1 MNLRNVAV
9 IILYNKDKEILLQHR
24 SETATR
30 NPGYWAFF
38 GGGIE
43 KGETPL
49 ETVTRETL
57 EELGYKLRNP
67 KEIMVQKPLNART
80 MYVFMEEYDTSQKLD
95 LREGQGMKWISLP
108 YPKEMKISDFDKEV
122 LTYIQG
128 KY

>member
-1 MNLRNVAV
+1 MEVRNVAV
-9 IILYNKDKEILLQHR
+9 IILYNKDKQILLQHR

-49 ETVTRETL
+49 ETVIREAH
-57 EELGYKLRNP
+57 EELGYTLQNP
-67 KEIMVQKPLNART
+67 KIVMVQQPPMQRT
-80 MYVFMEEYDTSQKLD
+80 MHVFMEEYDPSQKLK
-95 LREGQGMKWISLP
+95 LYEGQGMKWISLP
-108 YPKEMKISDFDKEV
+108 YPKEMKMSDNDKEV
-122 LTYIQG
+122 LQYIEG